1 MKKTLSINIAGFV
14 FHIEEDAYATL
25 DAYLKS
31 IHTYFASF
39 EGSKEII
46 ADIES
51 SIAEK
56 FWNIRETEKVEAISQ
71 THVDTLIASLGTV
84 ADFKQVEEEDDK
96 REGFTAPT
104 PEAGPKVFRRDLTR
118 KQLGGVAAGIARYF
132 QVDPIWVRLLLLALM
147 SASFPIFH
155 GGNIVFW
162 AYIIL
167 WAAIPGEMNPDD
179 DKSYRKFYRDP
190 EKKVIGGVMAGIAA
204 YTGWDVGLLRV
215 LAVLSVGL
223 FGSGVIA
230 YLVILAITPEA
241 KTMKDKMEMTGEPIT
256 LENIENNIKKSIQ
269 PNETEENALTKVLL
283 FPFRIFATVFSALK
297 GPLNVIRW
305 IIQIFLGIILLILG
319 IAFIVAL
326 VALCTVGF
334 TGVDQGQLVHMGPL
348 PLYLL
353 AKDFP
358 FWTIPALVLAL
369 LPMFVSIAI
378 AGGSLLA
385 NRKFYNK
392 TYKIAST
399 TMVIVGWIGLF
410 AAVPFV
416 GRNFQRSASYNQVKD
431 FAVSDSATYVFDI
444 DKKNNETIWQMML
457 GEKVEEFTF
466 DFEDDE
472 DMRDFNEERFNRTN
486 IEIEGY
492 DGKTIQV
499 ITYAKSQGLTR
510 KEAEVNAKS
519 IQYNF
524 LQKGKDLRFDTHF
537 SLKNSKFRAQR
548 LKVKIMIPYGK
559 SFSMTRDFAY
569 YMENVLESG
578 YFHEEGQDLFI
589 GSLWS
594 FSADKGL
601 VCLNRTPHSDEESN
615 EENISDD
622 KDNKISLR
630 IEKDLEN
637 FTSIR
642 GLNTES
648 SQIKIKKGDLPKIT
662 YRGNQA
668 LESSVRVENKVLI
681 FEKIQP
687 GIQVEIVVPELT
699 NVELGGSASTEIV
712 GFTPGTFDVILRG
725 FHSLTLK
732 GSASQLNA
740 GLFDSAELLAT
751 EFAVEK
757 AFVSLDKYAKVE
769 LNASKLVQ
777 GKKFDSSKFSNKSSS
792 GVNYKWSIV
801 K

>member
-14 FHIEEDAYATL
+14 FHIEEDAFATL

-31 IHTYFASF
+31 IHAYFASF

-56 FWNIRETEKVEAISQ
+56 FWNIRETEKTEAISQ
-71 THVDTLIASLGTV
+71 VHVDALIASLGTI
-84 ADFKQVEEEDDK
+84 ADFKQVEEEEDK
-96 REGFTAPT
+96 KEGYTAPKT
-104 PEAGPKVFRRDLTR
+104 EGGPKIFRRDITR
-118 KQLGGVAAGIARYF
+118 KKLGGVAAGIARYF
-132 QVDPIWVRLLLLALM
+132 EVDPIWVRLILLALL
-147 SASFPIFH
+147 SASFPLFH
-155 GGNIVFW
+155 LGNIVFW
-162 AYIIL
+162 AYIII
-167 WAAIPGEMNPDD
+167 WAAIPGEMNSDD

-230 YLVILAITPEA
+230 YIVILAITPEA
-241 KTMKDKMEMTGEPIT
+241 KSMKDKMEMTGEPIT

-269 PNETEENALTKVLL
+269 PDETEENGLTKVLL
-283 FPFRIFATVFSALK
+283 FPFRLFAIIFKALK

-305 IIQIFLGIILLILG
+305 FVQILVGVILLILG
-319 IAFIVAL
+319 IAFIIVIG
-326 VALCTVGF
+326 ALCTLGF
-334 TGVDQGQLVHMGPL
+334 TGIDQGQLVHMGPL
-348 PLYLL
+348 PLYLI

-358 FWTIPALVLAL
+358 FWTVPALVLAF
-369 LPMFVSIAI
+369 LPMFVSIVI
-378 AGGSLLA
+378 AGVSLLA

-392 TYKIAST
+392 TYKIVST

-416 GRNFQRSASYNQVKD
+416 GRNFQRSASYNQVKEI
-431 FAVSDSATYVFDI
+431 AVSDSTTYVLDI
-444 DKKNNETIWQMML
+444 DKKDNETIWQMML

-466 DFEDDE
+466 DFEEEE
-472 DMRDFNEERFNRTN
+472 DNNDYNEERFNRTN
-486 IEIEGY
+486 IEVEGY
-492 DGKTIQV
+492 DGKSIQV

-510 KEAEVNAKS
+510 KEAETNAKM
-519 IQYNF
+519 IQYNY

-537 SLKNSKFRAQR
+537 GLQNSKFRAQR

-569 YMENVLESG
+569 YMDNVLESG

-601 VCLNRTPHSDEESN
+601 ICLNRTPHNEEES
-615 EENISDD
+615 
-622 KDNKISLR
+622 KDEDFTDEKVGFTIT
-630 IEKDLEN
+630 KDLAN
-637 FTSIR
+637 FSAIS

-648 SQIKIKKGDLPKIT
+648 SQIKITRGDLPKIT

-668 LESSVRVENKVLI
+668 LESSAHVENNVLVLD
-681 FEKIQP
+681 KIQP

-699 NVELGGSASTEIV
+699 KVELGGNASTEIE
-712 GFTPGTFDVILRG
+712 GFTSAKLDVILRG
-725 FHSLTLK
+725 FHSLSLK
-732 GSASQLNA
+732 GGGNQLNA
-740 GLFDSAELLAT
+740 SVFDSAELNAGD
-751 EFAVEK
+751 FAVEK
-757 AFVSLDKYAKVE
+757 AFIAIDKYAKIEV
-769 LNASKLVQ
+769 NVSKMVQ
-777 GKKFDSSKFSNKSSS
+777 GKKYESSKFSNKMSS
-792 GVNYKWSIV
+792 GVSYKWNVI

>member
-14 FHIEEDAYATL
+14 FHIEEDAFATL

-31 IHTYFASF
+31 IHAYFASF

-56 FWNIRETEKVEAISQ
+56 FWNIRETEKTEAISQ
-71 THVDTLIASLGTV
+71 VHVDALIASLGTI
-84 ADFKQVEEEDDK
+84 ADFKQVEEEEDK
-96 REGFTAPT
+96 KEGYTAPT
-104 PEAGPKVFRRDLTR
+104 SEEGPKVFRRDITR
-118 KQLGGVAAGIARYF
+118 KKLGGVAAGIARYF
-132 QVDPIWVRLLLLALM
+132 QIDPIWVRLILLVLL
-147 SASFPIFH
+147 SASLPFKGLI
-155 GGNIVFW
+155 FW

-167 WAAIPGEMNPDD
+167 WAAIPGEVNPDD

-223 FGSGVIA
+223 FGSGVVA
-230 YLVILAITPEA
+230 YLVILIITPEA

-283 FPFRIFATVFSALK
+283 FPFRIAATVFGALK
-297 GPLNVIRW
+297 GPLNIIRW
-305 IIQIFLGIILLILG
+305 IVQIFVGIILLILG

-326 VALCTVGF
+326 VGICLFGF
-334 TGVDQGQLVHMGPL
+334 TGIDQGQFVHMGPL
-348 PLYLL
+348 PLYLI
-353 AKDFP
+353 AKDLP
-358 FWTIPALVLAL
+358 IWAIPALVLAI
-369 LPMFVSIAI
+369 LPIFVSIAI
-378 AGGSLLA
+378 AGVSLLA

-399 TMVIVGWIGLF
+399 TMMIVGWVGLF
-410 AAVPFV
+410 AAAAFY

-431 FAVSDSATYVFDI
+431 IAVSDSTTYVLDI
-444 DKKNNETIWQMML
+444 DKKDNETIWQMML
-457 GEKVEEFTF
+457 GEKVEELGFE
-466 DFEDDE
+466 FEDDE
-472 DMRDFNEERFNRTN
+472 DNHDYNEERFNRAN

-499 ITYAKSQGLTR
+499 IQYAKSQGLTR
-510 KEAEVNAKS
+510 KEAESNAKK
-519 IQYNF
+519 IKYNY

-537 SLKNSKFRAQR
+537 GLSDARFRAQR

-569 YMENVLESG
+569 YIDNVLEGG

-589 GSLWS
+589 GSLWT

-601 VCLNRTPHSDEESN
+601 ICLNRVPHSDEESKD
-615 EENISDD
+615 EDFSDE
-622 KDNKISLR
+622 KVGFTIT
-630 IEKDLEN
+630 KDLQN
-637 FTSIR
+637 FTSIQ

-648 SQIKIKKGDLPKIT
+648 SQIKITRGDLPKIT
-662 YRGNQA
+662 YKGNQA
-668 LESSVRVENKVLI
+668 LESSVHVENNVLI
-681 FEKIQP
+681 VDKIQP

-699 NVELGGSASTEIV
+699 KVELGGNASTEIE
-712 GFTPGTFDVILRG
+712 GFTSSTFDVVLRG

-732 GSASQLNA
+732 GGGEQLNA
-740 GLFDSAELLAT
+740 ALFDSAELVAPD
-751 EFAVEK
+751 FAVEK
-757 AFVSLDKYAKVE
+757 AYVTLDKYAKMEV
-769 LNASKLVQ
+769 NASKYVQ
-777 GKKFDSSKFSNKSSS
+777 GKKYESSS
-792 GVNYKWSIV
+792 FVNKASAGVSYKWNVI

>member
-14 FHIEEDAYATL
+14 FHIEEDAFATL

-31 IHTYFASF
+31 IHAYFASF

-56 FWNIRETEKVEAISQ
+56 FWNIRETEKTEAISQ
-71 THVDTLIASLGTV
+71 VHVDALIASLGTI
-84 ADFKQVEEEDDK
+84 ADFKQVEEEEDK
-96 REGFTAPT
+96 KEGYTAPT
-104 PEAGPKVFRRDLTR
+104 SEEGPKVFRRDITR
-118 KQLGGVAAGIARYF
+118 KKLGGVAAGIARYF
-132 QVDPIWVRLLLLALM
+132 QIDPIWVRLVLLALL
-147 SASFPIFH
+147 SASFPLFH
-155 GGNIVFW
+155 LGNIVFW

-167 WAAIPGEMNPDD
+167 WAAIPGEVNPDD

-223 FGSGVIA
+223 FGSGVVA
-230 YLVILAITPEA
+230 YLVILIITPEA

-283 FPFRIFATVFSALK
+283 FPFRIAATVFGALK
-297 GPLNVIRW
+297 GPLNIIRW
-305 IIQIFLGIILLILG
+305 VVQIFVGIILLILG

-326 VALCTVGF
+326 VGICLFGF
-334 TGVDQGQLVHMGPL
+334 TGIDQGQFVHMGPL
-348 PLYLL
+348 PLYLI
-353 AKDFP
+353 AKDLP
-358 FWTIPALVLAL
+358 IWAIPALVLAI
-369 LPMFVSIAI
+369 LPIFVSIAI
-378 AGGSLLA
+378 AGVSLLA

-399 TMVIVGWIGLF
+399 TMMIVGWVGLF
-410 AAVPFV
+410 AAAAFY

-431 FAVSDSATYVFDI
+431 IAVSDSTTYVLDI
-444 DKKNNETIWQMML
+444 DKKDNETIWQMML
-457 GEKVEEFTF
+457 GEKVEELGFE
-466 DFEDDE
+466 FEDDE
-472 DMRDFNEERFNRTN
+472 DNHDYNEERFNRAN

-499 ITYAKSQGLTR
+499 IQYAKSQGLTR
-510 KEAEVNAKS
+510 KEAESNAKK
-519 IQYNF
+519 IKYNY

-537 SLKNSKFRAQR
+537 GLSDARFRAQR

-569 YMENVLESG
+569 YMDNVLEGG

-589 GSLWS
+589 GSLWT

-601 VCLNRTPHSDEESN
+601 ICLNRVPHTDEESKD
-615 EENISDD
+615 EDFSDE
-622 KDNKISLR
+622 KVGFTIT
-630 IEKDLEN
+630 KDLQN
-637 FTSIR
+637 FTSIQ

-648 SQIKIKKGDLPKIT
+648 SQIKITRGDLHKIT
-662 YRGNQA
+662 YKGNQA
-668 LESSVRVENKVLI
+668 LESSVHVENNVLI
-681 FEKIQP
+681 VDKIQP

-699 NVELGGSASTEIV
+699 KVELGGNASTEIE
-712 GFTPGTFDVILRG
+712 GFTSSTFDVVLRG

-732 GSASQLNA
+732 GGGDQLNA
-740 GLFDSAELLAT
+740 ALFDSAELVAPD
-751 EFAVEK
+751 FAVSK
-757 AFVSLDKYAKVE
+757 AYVTLDKYAKIEV
-769 LNASKLVQ
+769 NASKYVQ
-777 GKKFDSSKFSNKSSS
+777 GKKYDSSSFVNKASA
-792 GVNYKWSIV
+792 GVSYKWNVI

>member
-31 IHTYFASF
+31 IHAYFASF

-71 THVDTLIASLGTV
+71 SHVDTLIASLGTV
-84 ADFKQVEEEDDK
+84 ADFKQLEEEDDK
-96 REGFTAPT
+96 KEGYTAPT
-104 PEAGPKVFRRDLTR
+104 SEAGPKVFRRDITR

-132 QVDPIWVRLLLLALM
+132 QVDPIWVRLILLVLL
-147 SASFPIFH
+147 SASFPLFH
-155 GGNIVFW
+155 VGNIVFW
-162 AYIIL
+162 AYIII

-230 YLVILAITPEA
+230 YLVILVITPEA

-269 PNETEENALTKVLL
+269 PNETEENGLTKVLL
-283 FPFRIFATVFSALK
+283 FPFRIAATVFSALK

-305 IIQIFLGIILLILG
+305 IVQIFLGIILLILA

-326 VALCTVGF
+326 VALCAFGF
-334 TGVDQGQLVHMGPL
+334 TGIDQGQFVHMGPL
-348 PLYLL
+348 PLYLI
-353 AKDFP
+353 AKDLP
-358 FWTIPALVLAL
+358 IWAIPALVLAF
-369 LPMFVSIAI
+369 LPVFVSIAV
-378 AGGSLLA
+378 AGVSLLA

-399 TMVIVGWIGLF
+399 TMVIMGWVGLF
-410 AAVPFV
+410 AAAAFY

-431 FAVSDSATYVFDI
+431 IAISDSTTYVLDI
-444 DKKNNETIWQMML
+444 DKKDNETIWQMML
-457 GEKVEEFTF
+457 GEKVEEFAF
-466 DFEDDE
+466 DFDDE
-472 DMRDFNEERFNRTN
+472 DDNHDYNEERFNRAN

-499 ITYAKSQGLTR
+499 IQYAKSQGLTR
-510 KEAEVNAKS
+510 KEAESNAKK
-519 IQYNF
+519 INYNY

-537 SLKNSKFRAQR
+537 GLSDARFRAQR
-548 LKVKIMIPYGK
+548 LRVKIMIPYGK
-559 SFSMTRDFAY
+559 SFSMTRDFAH
-569 YMENVLESG
+569 YMDNVLESG
-578 YFHEEGQDLFI
+578 YFQEDGQDLFI

-601 VCLNRTPHSDEESN
+601 VCLNRTPKEENDSNNEDFSDEKVGFT
-615 EENISDD
+615 IT
-622 KDNKISLR
+622 
-630 IEKDLEN
+630 KDLTEFN
-637 FTSIR
+637 SIK

-648 SQIKIKKGDLPKIT
+648 SQIKISRGDLPKIT

-712 GFTPGTFDVILRG
+712 GFTTSTMDVILRG

-732 GSASQLNA
+732 GGGVQLNA
-740 GLFDSAELLAT
+740 AIFDSAELIAT

-777 GKKFDSSKFSNKSSS
+777 GKKYDSSKFSNIIRS
-792 GVNYKWSIV
+792 GVSYKWSEL

>member
-31 IHTYFASF
+31 IHAYFASF

-56 FWNIRETEKVEAISQ
+56 FWNIRETEKTEAISQ
-71 THVDTLIASLGTV
+71 AHVDALIASLGTI
-84 ADFKQVEEEDDK
+84 ADFKQVEEEEDK
-96 REGFTAPT
+96 KEGYTAPKS
-104 PEAGPKVFRRDLTR
+104 EEGPKVFRRDITR
-118 KQLGGVAAGIARYF
+118 KKLGGVAAGIARYF
-132 QVDPIWVRLLLLALM
+132 EVDPIWVRLVLLALL
-147 SASFPIFH
+147 SASFPLFH
-155 GGNIVFW
+155 LGNIVFW

-167 WAAIPGEMNPDD
+167 WAAIPGELNPDD

-223 FGSGVIA
+223 FGSGVVA
-230 YLVILAITPEA
+230 YIVILAITPEA

-283 FPFRIFATVFSALK
+283 FPFRIAATVFSALK
-297 GPLNVIRW
+297 GPLNIIRW
-305 IIQIFLGIILLILG
+305 VVQIFVGIILLILA

-326 VALCTVGF
+326 VALCTFGF
-334 TGVDQGQLVHMGPL
+334 TGIDQGQFVHMGPL
-348 PLYLL
+348 PLYLI
-353 AKDFP
+353 AKDLP
-358 FWTIPALVLAL
+358 IWAIPALVLAF
-369 LPMFVSIAI
+369 LPVFVSIAI
-378 AGGSLLA
+378 AGVSLLA

-399 TMVIVGWIGLF
+399 TMVIVGWVGLF
-410 AAVPFV
+410 AAAAFY

-431 FAVSDSATYVFDI
+431 IAVSDSTTYVLDI
-444 DKKNNETIWQMML
+444 DKKDNETIWQMML
-457 GEKVEEFTF
+457 GEKVEEFAF
-466 DFEDDE
+466 EFEDDE
-472 DMRDFNEERFNRTN
+472 DNHDYNEERFNRAN

-499 ITYAKSQGLTR
+499 IQYAKSQGLTR
-510 KEAEVNAKS
+510 KEAESNAKK
-519 IQYNF
+519 IQYHF

-537 SLKNSKFRAQR
+537 SLAEPRFRAQR
-548 LKVKIMIPYGK
+548 IKVKIMIPYGK

-569 YMENVLESG
+569 YMDNVLESG

-589 GSLWS
+589 GSLWT

-601 VCLNRTPHSDEESN
+601 ICLNRTPHSDEESKD
-615 EENISDD
+615 EDFSDE
-622 KDNKISLR
+622 KVGFTIT
-630 IEKDLEN
+630 KDLQN
-637 FTSIR
+637 FTSIQ

-648 SQIKIKKGDLPKIT
+648 SQIKITRGDLPKIT
-662 YRGNQA
+662 YKGNQA
-668 LESSVRVENKVLI
+668 LESSVHVENNVLI
-681 FEKIQP
+681 VDKIQP

-699 NVELGGSASTEIV
+699 KVELGGNASTEIE
-712 GFTPGTFDVILRG
+712 GFTSSTFDVVLRG

-732 GSASQLNA
+732 GGGDQLNA
-740 GLFDSAELLAT
+740 ALFDSAELVAPD
-751 EFAVEK
+751 FVVEK
-757 AFVSLDKYAKVE
+757 AYVTLDKYAKMEV
-769 LNASKLVQ
+769 NASKYVQ
-777 GKKFDSSKFSNKSSS
+777 GKKYESSS
-792 GVNYKWSIV
+792 FVNKASAGVSYKWNVI

>member
-25 DAYLKS
+25 DTYLKS
-31 IHTYFASF
+31 IHAYFASF

-56 FWNIRETEKVEAISQ
+56 FWNIRETEKTEAISQ
-71 THVDTLIASLGTV
+71 EHVDALIASLGTI
-84 ADFKQVEEEDDK
+84 ADFKQVEEEEDK
-96 REGFTAPT
+96 KEGYTAPKT
-104 PEAGPKVFRRDLTR
+104 EGAPKIFRRDITR
-118 KQLGGVAAGIARYF
+118 KKLGGVAAGIARYF
-132 QVDPIWVRLLLLALM
+132 EVDVTWVRLILLALL
-147 SASFPIFH
+147 SASFPLFH
-155 GGNIVFW
+155 VGNIVFW
-162 AYIIL
+162 AYIII

-230 YLVILAITPEA
+230 YIVILAITPEA

-256 LENIENNIKKSIQ
+256 LENIENNIKNSIQ
-269 PNETEENALTKVLL
+269 PDETEEKTITKVLL

-305 IIQIFLGIILLILG
+305 FIQILLGVILLILG
-319 IAFIVAL
+319 IAFIIVL
-326 VALCTVGF
+326 GALCTVGF
-334 TGVDQGQLVHMGPL
+334 TGIDQGQLVHMGPL
-348 PLYLL
+348 PLYLI

-358 FWTIPALVLAL
+358 FWAVPALVMAF
-369 LPMFVSIAI
+369 LPIFVSIVI
-378 AGGSLLA
+378 AGVSLLA

-410 AAVPFV
+410 AAAAFV
-416 GRNFQRSASYNQVKD
+416 GRNFQRSASYNQVKEI
-431 FAVSDSATYVFDI
+431 AVSDSTTYVLDI
-444 DKKNNETIWQMML
+444 DKKDNETIWQMML

-466 DFEDDE
+466 DFEEEE
-472 DMRDFNEERFNRTN
+472 DNHDYNEERFNRAN

-510 KEAEVNAKS
+510 KEAETNAKM
-519 IQYNF
+519 IQYNY

-537 SLKNSKFRAQR
+537 GLQNSKFRAQR

-589 GSLWS
+589 GSLWT

-601 VCLNRTPHSDEESN
+601 ICLNRTPHMDDES
-615 EENISDD
+615 
-622 KDNKISLR
+622 KDEDFTDEKVGFTIT
-630 IEKDLEN
+630 KDLVN
-637 FTSIR
+637 FSSIT

-648 SQIKIKKGDLPKIT
+648 SQIKITRGDLPKII
-662 YRGNQA
+662 YRGNQT
-668 LESSVRVENKVLI
+668 LESSVHVENNVLI
-681 FEKIQP
+681 LDKIQP

-699 NVELGGSASTEIV
+699 KVELGGNASTEIE
-712 GFTPGTFDVILRG
+712 GFTSAKMDVILRG

-732 GSASQLNA
+732 GGGDQLNA
-740 GLFDSAELLAT
+740 SVFDSAELNAGD
-751 EFAVEK
+751 FVVEK
-757 AFVSLDKYAKVE
+757 AFVSIDKYAKIEANV
-769 LNASKLVQ
+769 SKMVQ
-777 GKKFDSSKFSNKSSS
+777 GKKYESSKFSNKMSS
-792 GVNYKWSIV
+792 GVSYKWNVI

>member
-14 FHIEEDAYATL
+14 FHIEEDAFATL

-31 IHTYFASF
+31 IHAYFASF

-56 FWNIRETEKVEAISQ
+56 FWNIRETEKTEAISQ
-71 THVDTLIASLGTV
+71 AHVDALIASLGTI
-84 ADFKQVEEEDDK
+84 ADFKQVEEEEDK
-96 REGFTAPT
+96 KEGYTAPKS
-104 PEAGPKVFRRDLTR
+104 EEGPKVFRRDITR
-118 KQLGGVAAGIARYF
+118 KKLGGVAAGIARYF
-132 QVDPIWVRLLLLALM
+132 QIDPIWVRLILLVLL
-147 SASFPIFH
+147 SASLPFKGLI
-155 GGNIVFW
+155 FW

-167 WAAIPGEMNPDD
+167 WAAIPGELNPDD

-215 LAVLSVGL
+215 IAVLSVGL

-241 KTMKDKMEMTGEPIT
+241 KTMKDKMEMIGEPIT

-269 PNETEENALTKVLL
+269 PNETEEKALTKVLL
-283 FPFRIFATVFSALK
+283 FPFRIAATVFSALK
-297 GPLNVIRW
+297 GPLNIIRW
-305 IIQIFLGIILLILG
+305 IVQIFVGIILLILA

-326 VALCTVGF
+326 VALCTFGF
-334 TGVDQGQLVHMGPL
+334 TGIDQGQFVHMGPL
-348 PLYLL
+348 PLYLI
-353 AKDFP
+353 AKDLP
-358 FWTIPALVLAL
+358 IWAIPSLVLAF
-369 LPMFVSIAI
+369 LPVFVSIAI
-378 AGGSLLA
+378 AGVSLLA

-399 TMVIVGWIGLF
+399 TMVIVGWVGLF
-410 AAVPFV
+410 AAAAFY

-431 FAVSDSATYVFDI
+431 IAVSDSSTYVLDI
-444 DKKNNETIWQMML
+444 DKKDNETIWQMML
-457 GEKVEEFTF
+457 GEKVEELGFE
-466 DFEDDE
+466 FEDDE
-472 DMRDFNEERFNRTN
+472 DNHDYNEERFNRAN

-499 ITYAKSQGLTR
+499 IQYAKSQGLTR
-510 KEAEVNAKS
+510 KEAESNAKK
-519 IQYNF
+519 IKYNY

-537 SLKNSKFRAQR
+537 GLSDARFRAQR

-569 YMENVLESG
+569 YMDNVLEGG

-589 GSLWS
+589 GSLWT

-601 VCLNRTPHSDEESN
+601 ICLNRIPHTDEESKD
-615 EENISDD
+615 EDFSDE
-622 KDNKISLR
+622 KVGFTIT
-630 IEKDLEN
+630 KDLQN
-637 FTSIR
+637 FTSIQ

-648 SQIKIKKGDLPKIT
+648 SQIKITRGDLPKIT
-662 YRGNQA
+662 YKGNQA
-668 LESSVRVENKVLI
+668 LESSVHVENNVLI
-681 FEKIQP
+681 VDKIQP

-699 NVELGGSASTEIV
+699 KVELGGNASTEIE
-712 GFTPGTFDVILRG
+712 GFTSSTFDVVLRG

-732 GSASQLNA
+732 GGGEQLNA
-740 GLFDSAELLAT
+740 ALFDSAELVAPD
-751 EFAVEK
+751 FAVSK
-757 AFVSLDKYAKVE
+757 AYVTLDKYAKMEV
-769 LNASKLVQ
+769 NASKYVQ
-777 GKKFDSSKFSNKSSS
+777 GKKYESSS
-792 GVNYKWSIV
+792 FVNKASAGVSYKWNVI

>member
-25 DAYLKS
+25 DTYLKS
-31 IHTYFASF
+31 IHAYFASF

-56 FWNIRETEKVEAISQ
+56 FWNIRETEKTEAISQ
-71 THVDTLIASLGTV
+71 EHVDALIASLGTI
-84 ADFKQVEEEDDK
+84 ADFKQVEEEEDK
-96 REGFTAPT
+96 KEGYTAPKT
-104 PEAGPKVFRRDLTR
+104 EGAPKIFRRDITR
-118 KQLGGVAAGIARYF
+118 KKLGGVAAGIARYF
-132 QVDPIWVRLLLLALM
+132 EVDVTWVRLILLALL
-147 SASFPIFH
+147 SASFPLFH
-155 GGNIVFW
+155 VGNIVFW
-162 AYIIL
+162 AYIII

-230 YLVILAITPEA
+230 YIVILAITPEA

-256 LENIENNIKKSIQ
+256 LENIENNIKNSIQ
-269 PNETEENALTKVLL
+269 PDETEEKTITKVLL

-305 IIQIFLGIILLILG
+305 FIQILLGVILLILG
-319 IAFIVAL
+319 IAFIIVL
-326 VALCTVGF
+326 GALCTVGF
-334 TGVDQGQLVHMGPL
+334 TGIDQGQLVHMGPL
-348 PLYLL
+348 PLYLI

-358 FWTIPALVLAL
+358 FWAVPALVMAF
-369 LPMFVSIAI
+369 LPIFVSIVI
-378 AGGSLLA
+378 AGVSLLA

-410 AAVPFV
+410 AAAAFV
-416 GRNFQRSASYNQVKD
+416 GRNFQRSASYNQVKEI
-431 FAVSDSATYVFDI
+431 AVSDSTTYVLDI
-444 DKKNNETIWQMML
+444 DKKDNETIWQMML

-466 DFEDDE
+466 DFEEDE
-472 DMRDFNEERFNRTN
+472 DNHDYNEERFNRAN

-510 KEAEVNAKS
+510 KEAETNAKM
-519 IQYNF
+519 IQYNY

-537 SLKNSKFRAQR
+537 GLQNSKFRAQR

-569 YMENVLESG
+569 YMDNVLESG

-589 GSLWS
+589 GSLWT

-601 VCLNRTPHSDEESN
+601 ICLNRTPHSDDES
-615 EENISDD
+615 
-622 KDNKISLR
+622 KDEDFTDEKVGFTIT
-630 IEKDLEN
+630 KDLVN
-637 FTSIR
+637 FSSIT

-648 SQIKIKKGDLPKIT
+648 SQIKITRGDLPKIT

-668 LESSVRVENKVLI
+668 LESSAHVENNVLVLD
-681 FEKIQP
+681 KIQP

-699 NVELGGSASTEIV
+699 KVELGGNASTEIE
-712 GFTPGTFDVILRG
+712 GFTSAKMDVILRG

-732 GSASQLNA
+732 GGGDQLNA
-740 GLFDSAELLAT
+740 SVFDSAELNAGD
-751 EFAVEK
+751 FVVEK
-757 AFVSLDKYAKVE
+757 AFVSIDKYAKIEANV
-769 LNASKLVQ
+769 SKMVQ
-777 GKKFDSSKFSNKSSS
+777 GKKYESSKFSNKMSS
-792 GVNYKWSIV
+792 GVSYKWNVI

>member
-31 IHTYFASF
+31 IHAYFASF

-118 KQLGGVAAGIARYF
+118 KQIGGVAAGIARYF
-132 QVDPIWVRLLLLALM
+132 QVDPIWVRLILLGLM

-155 GGNIVFW
+155 GGNIIFW
-162 AYIIL
+162 AYIII
-167 WAAIPGEMNPDD
+167 WAAIPGEINPDD

-230 YLVILAITPEA
+230 YLVILVITPEA

-269 PNETEENALTKVLL
+269 PNESEENGLTKVLL

-305 IIQIFLGIILLILG
+305 FVQIVVGVVLLIIGTAL
-319 IAFIVAL
+319 IFVL

-334 TGVDQGQLVHMGPL
+334 TGIDQGQLVHMGPL
-348 PLYLL
+348 PLYLM

-358 FWTIPALVLAL
+358 FWTVPALVLAF

-378 AGGSLLA
+378 AGVSLLA

-416 GRNFQRSASYNQVKD
+416 GRNFQRSASFNQVKD
-431 FAVSDSATYVFDI
+431 IAISDSTTYVLAI
-444 DKKNNETIWQMML
+444 DKKDNETIWQMML
-457 GEKVEEFTF
+457 GEKVEQFTF
-466 DFEDDE
+466 DFEEEE
-472 DMRDFNEERFNRTN
+472 DNFDFNEERFNRTN

-499 ITYAKSQGLTR
+499 ITYAKSQGVSR
-510 KEAEVNAKS
+510 KEAEANAKM
-519 IQYNF
+519 IQYNY

-537 SLKNSKFRAQR
+537 SLKNSPFRAQR

-559 SFSMTRDFAY
+559 SFSMTRDFAK
-569 YMENVLESG
+569 YMDNVLESG
-578 YFHEEGQDLFI
+578 YFQEDGQDLFT

-601 VCLNRTPHSDEESN
+601 VCLNRTPKEEYDSNKEDFSDEKVGFT
-615 EENISDD
+615 IM
-622 KDNKISLR
+622 
-630 IEKDLEN
+630 KDLTEFN
-637 FTSIR
+637 SIK

-648 SQIKIKKGDLPKIT
+648 AQIKISKGDLPKIT

-732 GSASQLNA
+732 GSGAQLNA
-740 GLFDSAELLAT
+740 AIFDSAELLAT

>member
-14 FHIEEDAYATL
+14 FHIEEDAFATL

-31 IHTYFASF
+31 IHAYFASF

-56 FWNIRETEKVEAISQ
+56 FWNIRETEKTEAISQ
-71 THVDTLIASLGTV
+71 AHVDALIASLGTI
-84 ADFKQVEEEDDK
+84 ADFKQVEEEEDK
-96 REGFTAPT
+96 KEGYTT
-104 PEAGPKVFRRDLTR
+104 PKTEGATKIFRRDITR
-118 KQLGGVAAGIARYF
+118 KKLGGVAAGIARYF
-132 QVDPIWVRLLLLALM
+132 EVDVTWVRLILLALL
-147 SASFPIFH
+147 SASFPLFH
-155 GGNIVFW
+155 VGNIVFW
-162 AYIIL
+162 AYIIV
-167 WAAIPGEMNPDD
+167 WAAVPGEINLDD
-179 DKSYRKFYRDP
+179 DKSYRKFYRDS

-230 YLVILAITPEA
+230 YIVILAITPEA

-269 PNETEENALTKVLL
+269 PNETEEKTITKVLL

-305 IIQIFLGIILLILG
+305 FIQILLGVILLILG
-319 IAFIVAL
+319 IAFIIAIG
-326 VALCTVGF
+326 ALCTVGF
-334 TGVDQGQLVHMGPL
+334 TGIDQGQLVHMGPL
-348 PLYLL
+348 PLYLI
-353 AKDFP
+353 AKDLP
-358 FWTIPALVLAL
+358 FWTVPALVLAF
-369 LPMFVSIAI
+369 LPMFVSIVI
-378 AGGSLLA
+378 AGVSLLA

-392 TYKIAST
+392 TYKIVST
-399 TMVIVGWIGLF
+399 TMIIVGWIGLF

-416 GRNFQRSASYNQVKD
+416 GRNFQRSASYNQVKEI
-431 FAVSDSATYVFDI
+431 AVSDSTTYVLDI
-444 DKKNNETIWQMML
+444 DKKDNETIWQMML

-472 DMRDFNEERFNRTN
+472 DNHDYNEERFNRTN
-486 IEIEGY
+486 IEVEGY

-510 KEAEVNAKS
+510 KEAETNAKM
-519 IQYNF
+519 IQYNY

-537 SLKNSKFRAQR
+537 GLQNSKFRAQR

-569 YMENVLESG
+569 YMDNVLESG

-589 GSLWS
+589 GSLWT

-601 VCLNRTPHSDEESN
+601 ICLNRTPHNEDQSSNEDFSDEKVGFT
-615 EENISDD
+615 IT
-622 KDNKISLR
+622 
-630 IEKDLEN
+630 KDLVN
-637 FTSIR
+637 FSAIS

-648 SQIKIKKGDLPKIT
+648 SQIKITRGDLPKIT
-662 YRGNQA
+662 YRGNQT
-668 LESSVRVENKVLI
+668 LESSAHVENNVLVLD
-681 FEKIQP
+681 KIQP
-687 GIQVEIVVPELT
+687 GIQVEIVVPELSK
-699 NVELGGSASTEIV
+699 VELGGNASTEIE
-712 GFTPGTFDVILRG
+712 GFTSPKLDVILRG

-732 GSASQLNA
+732 GGGEQLNA
-740 GLFDSAELLAT
+740 GVFDSAELIANDFT
-751 EFAVEK
+751 VEK
-757 AFVSLDKYAKVE
+757 AFVTIDKYAKMDV
-769 LNASKLVQ
+769 NVSKMVQ
-777 GKKFDSSKFSNKSSS
+777 GKKFESSKFSNKSSN

>member
-31 IHTYFASF
+31 IHAYFASF

-71 THVDTLIASLGTV
+71 SHVDALIASLGTI
-84 ADFKQVEEEDDK
+84 ADFKQVEAEEDK
-96 REGFTAPT
+96 KEGYTAPALD
-104 PEAGPKVFRRDLTR
+104 EGPKVFRRDITR
-118 KQLGGVAAGIARYF
+118 KKLGGVAAGIARYF
-132 QVDPIWVRLLLLALM
+132 QIDPIWVRLILLVLL
-147 SASFPIFH
+147 SASFPLFH
-155 GGNIVFW
+155 LGNVVFW

-256 LENIENNIKKSIQ
+256 LENIENNIKKNIQ

-283 FPFRIFATVFSALK
+283 FPFRIAATVFSALK

-305 IIQIFLGIILLILG
+305 IVQIFVGIILLILG

-326 VALCTVGF
+326 VGICLFGF
-334 TGVDQGQLVHMGPL
+334 TGIDQGQFVHMGPL
-348 PLYLL
+348 PLYLI
-353 AKDFP
+353 AKDLP
-358 FWTIPALVLAL
+358 VWAIPALVLAF
-369 LPMFVSIAI
+369 LPVFVSIAI
-378 AGGSLLA
+378 AGVSLLA

-399 TMVIVGWIGLF
+399 TMVIVGWVGLF
-410 AAVPFV
+410 AAAAFY

-431 FAVSDSATYVFDI
+431 IAVSDSITYVLDI
-444 DKKNNETIWQMML
+444 DKKDNETIWQMML
-457 GEKVEEFTF
+457 GEKVEELGFE
-466 DFEDDE
+466 FEDDE
-472 DMRDFNEERFNRTN
+472 DNHDFNQERFNRAN

-499 ITYAKSQGLTR
+499 IQYAKSQGLTR
-510 KEAEVNAKS
+510 KEAESNAKK
-519 IQYNF
+519 IKYNY

-537 SLKNSKFRAQR
+537 GLSDARFRAQR

-559 SFSMTRDFAY
+559 SFSMTRDFAH
-569 YMENVLESG
+569 YMDNVLEGG

-589 GSLWS
+589 GSLWT

-601 VCLNRTPHSDEESN
+601 ICLNRIPHTDEESKD
-615 EENISDD
+615 EDFSDE
-622 KDNKISLR
+622 KIGFT
-630 IEKDLEN
+630 ITKDLQN
-637 FTSIR
+637 FTSIQ

-648 SQIKIKKGDLPKIT
+648 SQIKITRGDLPKIT
-662 YRGNQA
+662 YKGNQA
-668 LESSVRVENKVLI
+668 LESSVHVENNVLI
-681 FEKIQP
+681 VDKIQP

-699 NVELGGSASTEIV
+699 KVELGGNASTEIA
-712 GFTPGTFDVILRG
+712 GFTSGTFDVILRG
-725 FHSLTLK
+725 FHSLTLM
-732 GSASQLNA
+732 GGGDQLNA
-740 GLFDSAELLAT
+740 ALFDSAELLASD
-751 EFAVEK
+751 FVVEK
-757 AFVSLDKYAKVE
+757 AFISLDKYAKVE
-769 LNASKLVQ
+769 LNATKMVQ
-777 GKKFDSSKFSNKSSS
+777 GKKYESSKFSNKTNA
-792 GVNYKWSIV
+792 GVSYKWSV
-801 K
+801 LK

>member
-14 FHIEEDAYATL
+14 FHIEEDAFATL

-31 IHTYFASF
+31 IHAYFASF

-56 FWNIRETEKVEAISQ
+56 FWNIRETEKTEAISQ
-71 THVDTLIASLGTV
+71 VHVDALIASLGTI
-84 ADFKQVEEEDDK
+84 ADFKQVEEEEDK
-96 REGFTAPT
+96 KEGYTAPKT
-104 PEAGPKVFRRDLTR
+104 EGGPKIFRRDITR
-118 KQLGGVAAGIARYF
+118 KKLGGVAAGIARYF
-132 QVDPIWVRLLLLALM
+132 EVDPIWVRLILLALL
-147 SASFPIFH
+147 SASFPLFH
-155 GGNIVFW
+155 LGNIVFW
-162 AYIIL
+162 AYIII
-167 WAAIPGEMNPDD
+167 WAAIPGEMNSDD

-230 YLVILAITPEA
+230 YIVILAITPEA
-241 KTMKDKMEMTGEPIT
+241 KSMKDKMEMTGEPIT

-269 PNETEENALTKVLL
+269 PDETEENGLTKVLL
-283 FPFRIFATVFSALK
+283 FPFRLFAIIFKALK

-305 IIQIFLGIILLILG
+305 FVQILVGVILLILG
-319 IAFIVAL
+319 IAFIIVIG
-326 VALCTVGF
+326 ALCTLGF
-334 TGVDQGQLVHMGPL
+334 TGIDQGQLVHMGPL
-348 PLYLL
+348 PLYLI

-358 FWTIPALVLAL
+358 FWTVPALVLAF
-369 LPMFVSIAI
+369 LPMFVSIVI
-378 AGGSLLA
+378 AGVSLLA

-392 TYKIAST
+392 TYKIVST

-416 GRNFQRSASYNQVKD
+416 GRNFQRSASYNQVKEI
-431 FAVSDSATYVFDI
+431 AVSDSTTYVLDI
-444 DKKNNETIWQMML
+444 DKKDNETIWQMML

-466 DFEDDE
+466 DFEEEE
-472 DMRDFNEERFNRTN
+472 DNNDYNEERFNRTN
-486 IEIEGY
+486 IEVEGY
-492 DGKTIQV
+492 DGKSIQV

-510 KEAEVNAKS
+510 KEAETNAKM
-519 IQYNF
+519 IQYNY

-537 SLKNSKFRAQR
+537 GLQNSKFRAQR

-569 YMENVLESG
+569 YMDNVLESG

-601 VCLNRTPHSDEESN
+601 ICLNRTPHNEEES
-615 EENISDD
+615 
-622 KDNKISLR
+622 KDEDFTDEKVGFTIT
-630 IEKDLEN
+630 KDLAN
-637 FTSIR
+637 FSAIS

-648 SQIKIKKGDLPKIT
+648 SQIKITRGDLPKIT

-668 LESSVRVENKVLI
+668 LESSAHVENNVLVLD
-681 FEKIQP
+681 KIQP

-699 NVELGGSASTEIV
+699 KVELGGNASTEIE
-712 GFTPGTFDVILRG
+712 GFTSAKLDVILRG
-725 FHSLTLK
+725 FHSLSLK
-732 GSASQLNA
+732 GGGNQLNA
-740 GLFDSAELLAT
+740 SVFDSAELNAGD
-751 EFAVEK
+751 FAVEK
-757 AFVSLDKYAKVE
+757 AFIAIDKYAKIEV
-769 LNASKLVQ
+769 NVSKMVQ
-777 GKKFDSSKFSNKSSS
+777 GKKYESSKFSNKMSI
-792 GVNYKWSIV
+792 GVSYKWNVI

>member
-25 DAYLKS
+25 DIYLKS
-31 IHTYFASF
+31 IHAYFASF

-56 FWNIRETEKVEAISQ
+56 FWNIRETEKTEAISQ
-71 THVDTLIASLGTV
+71 EHVDALIASLGTI
-84 ADFKQVEEEDDK
+84 ADFKQVEEEEDK
-96 REGFTAPT
+96 KEGYTAPVSNQ
-104 PEAGPKVFRRDLTR
+104 GPKLFRRDITR
-118 KQLGGVAAGIARYF
+118 KKLGGVAAGIAHYF
-132 QVDPIWVRLLLLALM
+132 QVDPIWVRLILLVLL
-147 SASFPIFH
+147 SASFPLFH
-155 GGNIVFW
+155 VGNVVFW

-167 WAAIPGEMNPDD
+167 WAAIPGEINADD

-223 FGSGVIA
+223 FGSGFIA
-230 YLVILAITPEA
+230 YIVIMVITPEA
-241 KTMKDKMEMTGEPIT
+241 KSMKDKMEMTGEPIT

-269 PNETEENALTKVLL
+269 PNETEENGLTKVLL
-283 FPFRIFATVFSALK
+283 FPFRLFATIFKALK

-305 IIQIFLGIILLILG
+305 FIQILLGVILLILG
-319 IAFIVAL
+319 IAFIIVL
-326 VALCTVGF
+326 GALCTVGF
-334 TGVDQGQLVHMGPL
+334 TGIDQGQLVHMGPL
-348 PLYLL
+348 PLYLI

-358 FWTIPALVLAL
+358 FWVVPALVMAF
-369 LPMFVSIAI
+369 LPIFVSIVI
-378 AGGSLLA
+378 AGVSLLA

-410 AAVPFV
+410 AAAAFV
-416 GRNFQRSASYNQVKD
+416 GRNFQCSAAYNQVKD
-431 FAVSDSATYVFDI
+431 IAVSDSTTYVLDI
-444 DKKNNETIWQMML
+444 DKKDNETIWQMML

-466 DFEDDE
+466 DFEDEE
-472 DMRDFNEERFNRTN
+472 DNHDYNEERFNRAN

-499 ITYAKSQGLTR
+499 ISYAKSQGLTR
-510 KEAEVNAKS
+510 KEAEMNAKM
-519 IQYNF
+519 IQYNY

-537 SLKNSKFRAQR
+537 SLQNSKFRAQR

-589 GSLWS
+589 GSLWT

-601 VCLNRTPHSDEESN
+601 ICLNRTPHTDEESK
-615 EENISDD
+615 EEDFSTD
-622 KDNKISLR
+622 KVGFTIT
-630 IEKDLEN
+630 KDLST
-637 FTSIR
+637 FSSIS

-648 SQIKIKKGDLPKIT
+648 SQIKITRGDLPKIT
-662 YRGNQA
+662 YTGNQA
-668 LESSVRVENKVLI
+668 LESSAHVENNVLLLD
-681 FEKIQP
+681 KIQP

-699 NVELGGSASTEIV
+699 KVELGGNASTEIE
-712 GFTPGTFDVILRG
+712 GFTSAKMDVILRG

-732 GSASQLNA
+732 GGGDQLNA
-740 GLFDSAELLAT
+740 SVFDSAELNAGN
-751 EFAVEK
+751 FAVEK
-757 AFVSLDKYAKVE
+757 AFVAIDKYAKIKV
-769 LNASKLVQ
+769 NVSKMVQ
-777 GKKFDSSKFSNKSSS
+777 GKKYESSKFSNKMSS
-792 GVNYKWSIV
+792 GVSYKWNVI

>member
-31 IHTYFASF
+31 IHAYFASF

-56 FWNIRETEKVEAISQ
+56 FWNIRETEKTEAISQ
-71 THVDTLIASLGTV
+71 VHVDALIASLGTI
-84 ADFKQVEEEDDK
+84 ADFKQVEEEEDK
-96 REGFTAPT
+96 KEGYTAPKS
-104 PEAGPKVFRRDLTR
+104 EEGPKVFRRDITR
-118 KQLGGVAAGIARYF
+118 KKLGGVAAGIARYF
-132 QVDPIWVRLLLLALM
+132 QVDPIWVRLVLLALL
-147 SASFPIFH
+147 SVHFLFFPL
-155 GGNIVFW
+155 GNIVFW

-223 FGSGVIA
+223 FGSGVVA
-230 YLVILAITPEA
+230 YLVILIITPEA

-269 PNETEENALTKVLL
+269 PNETEENGLTKVLL
-283 FPFRIFATVFSALK
+283 FPFRIAATVFNALK
-297 GPLNVIRW
+297 GPLNIIRW
-305 IIQIFLGIILLILG
+305 IVQILVGIILLILG
-319 IAFIVAL
+319 IAFIAAL
-326 VALCTVGF
+326 VGICLFGF
-334 TGVDQGQLVHMGPL
+334 TGIDQGQFVHMGPL
-348 PLYLL
+348 PLYLI
-353 AKDFP
+353 AKDLP
-358 FWTIPALVLAL
+358 IWAIPALVLAF
-369 LPMFVSIAI
+369 LPVFVSIAI
-378 AGGSLLA
+378 AGVSLLA

-399 TMVIVGWIGLF
+399 TMVIVGWVGLF
-410 AAVPFV
+410 AAAAFY

-431 FAVSDSATYVFDI
+431 IAVSDSTTYVLDI
-444 DKKNNETIWQMML
+444 DKKDNETIWQMML
-457 GEKVEEFTF
+457 GEKVEELGFE
-466 DFEDDE
+466 FEDDE
-472 DMRDFNEERFNRTN
+472 DNHDYNQERFNRAN

-499 ITYAKSQGLTR
+499 IQYAKSQGLTR
-510 KEAEVNAKS
+510 KEAELNSKK

-524 LQKGKDLRFDTHF
+524 VQKGKDLRFDTHF
-537 SLKNSKFRAQR
+537 GLSDARFRAQR

-569 YMENVLESG
+569 YMDNVLEGG

-589 GSLWS
+589 GSLWT

-601 VCLNRTPHSDEESN
+601 ICLNRIPHTDEESKD
-615 EENISDD
+615 EDFSDE
-622 KDNKISLR
+622 KVGFTIT
-630 IEKDLEN
+630 KDLQN
-637 FTSIR
+637 FTSIQ

-648 SQIKIKKGDLPKIT
+648 SQIKITRGDLPKIT
-662 YRGNQA
+662 YKGNQA
-668 LESSVRVENKVLI
+668 LESSVHVENNVLI
-681 FEKIQP
+681 VDKIQP

-699 NVELGGSASTEIV
+699 KVELGGNASTEIE
-712 GFTPGTFDVILRG
+712 GFTSSTFDVVLRG

-732 GSASQLNA
+732 GGGDQLNA
-740 GLFDSAELLAT
+740 GLFDSAELIAT
-751 EFAVEK
+751 DFAVEK
-757 AFVSLDKYAKVE
+757 AFISLDKYAKVE
-769 LNASKLVQ
+769 LNATKMVQ
-777 GKKFDSSKFSNKSSS
+777 GKKYESSKFSNKTNT
-792 GVNYKWSIV
+792 GVSYKWSV
-801 K
+801 LK

>member
-31 IHTYFASF
+31 IHAYFASF

-71 THVDTLIASLGTV
+71 AHVDALIASLGTI

-96 REGFTAPT
+96 REGYTAPKS
-104 PEAGPKVFRRDLTR
+104 EAGPKVFRRDITR

-132 QVDPIWVRLLLLALM
+132 QVDPIWVRLILLVLL
-147 SASFPIFH
+147 SASFPLFH
-155 GGNIVFW
+155 VGNIVFW

-230 YLVILAITPEA
+230 YLVILVITPEA

-269 PNETEENALTKVLL
+269 PNETEENGLTKVLL

-305 IIQIFLGIILLILG
+305 IIQICLGIILLILG
-319 IAFIVAL
+319 IAFIIVL
-326 VALCTVGF
+326 GALCTVGF
-334 TGVDQGQLVHMGPL
+334 TGIDQGQLVHMGPL
-348 PLYLL
+348 PLYLI

-358 FWTIPALVLAL
+358 FWAVPALVMAF
-369 LPMFVSIAI
+369 LPIFVSIVI
-378 AGGSLLA
+378 AGVSLLA

-399 TMVIVGWIGLF
+399 TMIIVGWVGLY
-410 AAVPFV
+410 AAAAFY
-416 GRNFQRSASYNQVKD
+416 GRNFQRSASYNEVKD
-431 FAVSDSATYVFDI
+431 VAVSDSTTYVLDI
-444 DKKNNETIWQMML
+444 DKKDNETIWQMML
-457 GEKVEEFTF
+457 GEKVEEFAF
-466 DFEDDE
+466 DFDDE
-472 DMRDFNEERFNRTN
+472 DDNHDYNEERFNRAN

-510 KEAEVNAKS
+510 KEAEANAKKV
-519 IQYNF
+519 QYKY
-524 LQKGKDLRFDTHF
+524 LQKGNDIRFDTHF
-537 SLKNSKFRAQR
+537 SLADSRFRAQR
-548 LKVKIMIPYGK
+548 MKVKIMIPYGK

-569 YMENVLESG
+569 YMDNVLESG

-601 VCLNRTPHSDEESN
+601 ICLNRTPHNEEESKNEDFSDEKVGFT
-615 EENISDD
+615 IT
-622 KDNKISLR
+622 
-630 IEKDLEN
+630 KDLAN
-637 FTSIR
+637 FSSIS

-648 SQIKIKKGDLPKIT
+648 SQIKITRGDLPKIT
-662 YRGNQA
+662 YRGNEA
-668 LESSVRVENKVLI
+668 LESSAHVENKVLVLD
-681 FEKIQP
+681 KIQP

-699 NVELGGSASTEIV
+699 KVELGGNASTEIE
-712 GFTPGTFDVILRG
+712 GFTSSTFDVILRG

-732 GSASQLNA
+732 GSGKQLNA
-740 GLFDSAELLAT
+740 SVFDSAELLAT
-751 EFAVEK
+751 DFSVEK
-757 AFVSLDKYAKVE
+757 AYVSIDKYSKIE
-769 LNASKLVQ
+769 LNASYLVQ

>member
-31 IHTYFASF
+31 IHAYFASF

-71 THVDTLIASLGTV
+71 AHVDALIASLGTI
-84 ADFKQVEEEDDK
+84 ADFKQVEEEEDK
-96 REGFTAPT
+96 REGYTAPT
-104 PEAGPKVFRRDLTR
+104 SEAGPKVFRRDITR

-132 QVDPIWVRLLLLALM
+132 QVDPIWVRLILLVLL
-147 SASFPIFH
+147 SASFPLFH
-155 GGNIVFW
+155 LGNVVFW
-162 AYIIL
+162 AYIIF

-230 YLVILAITPEA
+230 YLVILVITPEA

-269 PNETEENALTKVLL
+269 PNETEENGLTKVLL

-319 IAFIVAL
+319 IAFIIVL
-326 VALCTVGF
+326 GALCTVGF
-334 TGVDQGQLVHMGPL
+334 TGIDQGQLVHMGPL
-348 PLYLL
+348 PLYLI

-358 FWTIPALVLAL
+358 FWAVPALVMAF
-369 LPMFVSIAI
+369 LPIFVSIVI
-378 AGGSLLA
+378 AGVSLLA

-399 TMVIVGWIGLF
+399 TMIIVGWVGLF
-410 AAVPFV
+410 AAAAFY
-416 GRNFQRSASYNQVKD
+416 GRNFQRSASYNEVKD
-431 FAVSDSATYVFDI
+431 VVVSDSTTYVLDI
-444 DKKNNETIWQMML
+444 DKKDNETIWQMML
-457 GEKVEEFTF
+457 GEKVEEFAF
-466 DFEDDE
+466 DFDDE
-472 DMRDFNEERFNRTN
+472 DDNHDYNEERFNRAN

-510 KEAEVNAKS
+510 KEAEANAKKV
-519 IQYNF
+519 QYKY
-524 LQKGKDLRFDTHF
+524 LQKGNDIRFDTHF
-537 SLKNSKFRAQR
+537 SLADSRFRAQR
-548 LKVKIMIPYGK
+548 MKVKIMIPYGK

-569 YMENVLESG
+569 YMDNVLESG

-601 VCLNRTPHSDEESN
+601 ICLNRTPHNEEESKNEDFSDEKVGFT
-615 EENISDD
+615 IT
-622 KDNKISLR
+622 
-630 IEKDLEN
+630 KDLAN
-637 FTSIR
+637 FSSIS

-648 SQIKIKKGDLPKIT
+648 SQIKITRGDLPKIT
-662 YRGNQA
+662 YRGNEA
-668 LESSVRVENKVLI
+668 LESSAHVENKVLVLD
-681 FEKIQP
+681 KIQP

-699 NVELGGSASTEIV
+699 KVELGGNASTEIE
-712 GFTPGTFDVILRG
+712 GFTSSTVDVILRG

-732 GSASQLNA
+732 GSGKQLNA
-740 GLFDSAELLAT
+740 SVFDSAELLAT
-751 EFAVEK
+751 DFSVEK
-757 AFVSLDKYAKVE
+757 AYVSIDKYSKIE
-769 LNASKLVQ
+769 LNASYLVQ

>member
-25 DAYLKS
+25 DTYLKS
-31 IHTYFASF
+31 IHAYFASF

-56 FWNIRETEKVEAISQ
+56 FWNIRETEKTEAISQ
-71 THVDTLIASLGTV
+71 SHVDALIASLGTI
-84 ADFKQVEEEDDK
+84 ADFKQVEEEEDK
-96 REGFTAPT
+96 KEGYTAPKT
-104 PEAGPKVFRRDLTR
+104 AGAPKIFRRDITR
-118 KQLGGVAAGIARYF
+118 KKLGGVAAGIARYF
-132 QVDPIWVRLLLLALM
+132 EVDVTWVRLILLALL
-147 SASFPIFH
+147 SASFPLFH
-155 GGNIVFW
+155 VGNIVFW
-162 AYIIL
+162 AYIIV
-167 WAAIPGEMNPDD
+167 WAAIPGEINVDD

-223 FGSGVIA
+223 FGSGIIA
-230 YLVILAITPEA
+230 YLVIMVITPEA
-241 KTMKDKMEMTGEPIT
+241 KSMKDKMEMTGEPIT

-269 PNETEENALTKVLL
+269 PDETEEKPITKLLL
-283 FPFRIFATVFSALK
+283 FPFRILATVFTALK

-305 IIQIFLGIILLILG
+305 FFQILVGVVLLILG
-319 IAFIVAL
+319 IAFIIVL
-326 VALCTVGF
+326 GALCTVGF
-334 TGVDQGQLVHMGPL
+334 TGIDQGQFVHMGPL
-348 PLYLL
+348 PLYLI

-358 FWTIPALVLAL
+358 FWAVPALVMAF
-369 LPMFVSIAI
+369 LPIFVSIVI
-378 AGGSLLA
+378 AGVSLLA

-410 AAVPFV
+410 AAAAFV
-416 GRNFQRSASYNQVKD
+416 GRNFQRSASYNQVKEI
-431 FAVSDSATYVFDI
+431 AVSDSTTYVLDI
-444 DKKNNETIWQMML
+444 DKKDNETIWQMML

-466 DFEDDE
+466 DFDDE
-472 DMRDFNEERFNRTN
+472 EDNHDYNEERFNRAN

-499 ITYAKSQGLTR
+499 ISYAKSQGLTR
-510 KEAEVNAKS
+510 KEAELNAKM
-519 IQYNF
+519 IQYNY

-537 SLKNSKFRAQR
+537 SLQNSKFRAQR

-559 SFSMTRDFAY
+559 PFSMTRDFAY

-589 GSLWS
+589 GSLWT

-601 VCLNRTPHSDEESN
+601 ICLNRTPHSDEESK
-615 EENISDD
+615 EEDFSTD
-622 KDNKISLR
+622 KVGFI
-630 IEKDLEN
+630 ITKDLEN
-637 FTSIR
+637 FTSIH
-642 GLNTES
+642 GLTTES
-648 SQIKIKKGDLPKIT
+648 SQIKITRGDLPKIT
-662 YRGNQA
+662 YRGNQT
-668 LESSVRVENKVLI
+668 LESSAHVENNVLVLD
-681 FEKIQP
+681 KIQP
-687 GIQVEIVVPELT
+687 GIEVVIVVPELT
-699 NVELGGSASTEIV
+699 KVELGGNANSEIE
-712 GFTPGTFDVILRG
+712 GFTSAKMDVILRG

-732 GSASQLNA
+732 GGGNQLNA
-740 GLFDSAELLAT
+740 SVFDSAELNAAD
-751 EFAVEK
+751 FAVEK
-757 AFVSLDKYAKVE
+757 AYVSIDKYAKIEV
-769 LNASKLVQ
+769 NVSKMLQ
-777 GKKFDSSKFSNKSSS
+777 GKKYESSKFSNKMS
-792 GVNYKWSIV
+792 GTSYKWNML

>member
-25 DAYLKS
+25 DTYLKS
-31 IHTYFASF
+31 IHAYFASF

-56 FWNIRETEKVEAISQ
+56 FWNIRETEKTEAISQ
-71 THVDTLIASLGTV
+71 EHVDALIASLGTI
-84 ADFKQVEEEDDK
+84 ADFKQVEEEEDK
-96 REGFTAPT
+96 KEGYTAPKT
-104 PEAGPKVFRRDLTR
+104 EGATKIFRRDITR
-118 KQLGGVAAGIARYF
+118 KKLGGVAAGIARYF
-132 QVDPIWVRLLLLALM
+132 EVDPIWVRLVLLALL
-147 SASFPIFH
+147 SASFPLFH
-155 GGNIVFW
+155 LGNIVFW
-162 AYIIL
+162 AYIII
-167 WAAIPGEMNPDD
+167 WAAIPGEMTPDD

-223 FGSGVIA
+223 FGSGVVA
-230 YLVILAITPEA
+230 YLVILIITPEA

-283 FPFRIFATVFSALK
+283 FPFRIAATVFGALK
-297 GPLNVIRW
+297 GPLNIIRW
-305 IIQIFLGIILLILG
+305 IVQIFVGIILLILG

-326 VALCTVGF
+326 VGICLFGF
-334 TGVDQGQLVHMGPL
+334 TGIDQGQFVHMGPL
-348 PLYLL
+348 PLYLI
-353 AKDFP
+353 AKDLP
-358 FWTIPALVLAL
+358 IWAIPALVLAI
-369 LPMFVSIAI
+369 LPIFVSIAI
-378 AGGSLLA
+378 AGVSLLA

-399 TMVIVGWIGLF
+399 TMMIVGWVGLF
-410 AAVPFV
+410 AAAAFY

-431 FAVSDSATYVFDI
+431 IAVSDSTTYVLDI
-444 DKKNNETIWQMML
+444 DKKDNETIWQMML
-457 GEKVEEFTF
+457 GEKVEELGFE
-466 DFEDDE
+466 FEDDE
-472 DMRDFNEERFNRTN
+472 DNHDYNEERFNRAN

-499 ITYAKSQGLTR
+499 IQYAKSQGLTR
-510 KEAEVNAKS
+510 KEAESNAKK
-519 IQYNF
+519 IKYNY

-537 SLKNSKFRAQR
+537 GLSDARFRAQR

-569 YMENVLESG
+569 YMDNVLEGG

-589 GSLWS
+589 GSLWT

-601 VCLNRTPHSDEESN
+601 ICLNRIPHTDEESKD
-615 EENISDD
+615 EDFSDE
-622 KDNKISLR
+622 KVGFTIT
-630 IEKDLEN
+630 KDLQN
-637 FTSIR
+637 FTSIQ

-648 SQIKIKKGDLPKIT
+648 SQIKITRGDLPKIT
-662 YRGNQA
+662 YKGNQA
-668 LESSVRVENKVLI
+668 LESSVHVENNVLI
-681 FEKIQP
+681 VDKIQP

-699 NVELGGSASTEIV
+699 KVELGGNASTEIE
-712 GFTPGTFDVILRG
+712 GFTSSTFDVVLRG

-732 GSASQLNA
+732 GGGEQLNA
-740 GLFDSAELLAT
+740 ALFDSAELVAPD
-751 EFAVEK
+751 FAVEK
-757 AFVSLDKYAKVE
+757 AYVTLDKYAKMEV
-769 LNASKLVQ
+769 NASKYVQ
-777 GKKFDSSKFSNKSSS
+777 GKKYESSS
-792 GVNYKWSIV
+792 FVNKASAGVSYKWNVI

>member
-14 FHIEEDAYATL
+14 FHIEEDAFATL

-31 IHTYFASF
+31 IHAYFASF

-56 FWNIRETEKVEAISQ
+56 FWNIRETEKTEAISQ
-71 THVDTLIASLGTV
+71 VHVDALIASLGTI
-84 ADFKQVEEEDDK
+84 ADFKQVEEEEDK
-96 REGFTAPT
+96 KEGYTAPKT
-104 PEAGPKVFRRDLTR
+104 EGGPKIFRRDITR
-118 KQLGGVAAGIARYF
+118 KKLGGVAAGIARYF
-132 QVDPIWVRLLLLALM
+132 EVDPIWVRLILLALL
-147 SASFPIFH
+147 SASFPLFH
-155 GGNIVFW
+155 LGNIVFW
-162 AYIIL
+162 AYIII
-167 WAAIPGEMNPDD
+167 WAAIPGEMNSDD

-230 YLVILAITPEA
+230 YIVILAITPEA
-241 KTMKDKMEMTGEPIT
+241 KSMKDKMEMTGEPIT

-269 PNETEENALTKVLL
+269 PDETEENGLTKVLL
-283 FPFRIFATVFSALK
+283 FPFRLFAIIFKALK

-305 IIQIFLGIILLILG
+305 FVQILVGVILLILG
-319 IAFIVAL
+319 IAFIIVIG
-326 VALCTVGF
+326 ALCTLGF
-334 TGVDQGQLVHMGPL
+334 TGIDQGQLVHMGPL
-348 PLYLL
+348 PLYLI

-358 FWTIPALVLAL
+358 FWTVPALVLAF
-369 LPMFVSIAI
+369 LPMFVSIVI
-378 AGGSLLA
+378 AGVSLLA

-392 TYKIAST
+392 TYKIVST

-416 GRNFQRSASYNQVKD
+416 GRNFQRSASYNQVKEI
-431 FAVSDSATYVFDI
+431 AVSDSTTYVLDI
-444 DKKNNETIWQMML
+444 DKKDNETIWQMML

-466 DFEDDE
+466 DFEEEE
-472 DMRDFNEERFNRTN
+472 DNNDYNEERFNRTN
-486 IEIEGY
+486 IEVEGY
-492 DGKTIQV
+492 DGKSIQV

-510 KEAEVNAKS
+510 KEAETNAKM
-519 IQYNF
+519 IQYNY
-524 LQKGKDLRFDTHF
+524 LHKGKDLRFDTHF
-537 SLKNSKFRAQR
+537 GLQNSKFRAQR

-569 YMENVLESG
+569 YMDNVLESG

-601 VCLNRTPHSDEESN
+601 ICLNRTPHNEEES
-615 EENISDD
+615 
-622 KDNKISLR
+622 KDEDFTDEKVGFTIT
-630 IEKDLEN
+630 KDLAN
-637 FTSIR
+637 FSAIS

-648 SQIKIKKGDLPKIT
+648 SQIKITRGDLPKIT

-668 LESSVRVENKVLI
+668 LESSAHVENNVLVLD
-681 FEKIQP
+681 KIQP

-699 NVELGGSASTEIV
+699 KVELGGNASTEIE
-712 GFTPGTFDVILRG
+712 GFTSAKLDVILRG
-725 FHSLTLK
+725 FHSLSLK
-732 GSASQLNA
+732 GGGNQLNA
-740 GLFDSAELLAT
+740 SVFDSAELNAGD
-751 EFAVEK
+751 FAVEK
-757 AFVSLDKYAKVE
+757 AFIAIDKYAKIEV
-769 LNASKLVQ
+769 NVSKMVQ
-777 GKKFDSSKFSNKSSS
+777 GKKYESSKFSNKMSI
-792 GVNYKWSIV
+792 GVSYKWNVI

>member
-31 IHTYFASF
+31 IHAYFASF

-71 THVDTLIASLGTV
+71 SHVDTLIASLGTV
-84 ADFKQVEEEDDK
+84 ADFKQLEEEDDK
-96 REGFTAPT
+96 KEGYTAPT
-104 PEAGPKVFRRDLTR
+104 SEAGPKVFRRDITR

-132 QVDPIWVRLLLLALM
+132 QVDPIWVRLILLVLL
-147 SASFPIFH
+147 SASFPLFH
-155 GGNIVFW
+155 VGNIVFW
-162 AYIIL
+162 AYIII

-230 YLVILAITPEA
+230 YLVILVITPEA

-256 LENIENNIKKSIQ
+256 LENIENNIKKNIQ
-269 PNETEENALTKVLL
+269 PNETEENGLTKVLL
-283 FPFRIFATVFSALK
+283 FPFRIAATVFSALK

-305 IIQIFLGIILLILG
+305 IVQIFLGIILLILA

-326 VALCTVGF
+326 VALCAFGF
-334 TGVDQGQLVHMGPL
+334 TGIDQGQFVHMGPL
-348 PLYLL
+348 PLYLI
-353 AKDFP
+353 AKDLP
-358 FWTIPALVLAL
+358 IWAIPALVLAF
-369 LPMFVSIAI
+369 LPVFLSIAI
-378 AGGSLLA
+378 AGVSLLA

-399 TMVIVGWIGLF
+399 TMVIMGWVGLF
-410 AAVPFV
+410 AAAAFY

-431 FAVSDSATYVFDI
+431 IAISDSTTYVLEI
-444 DKKNNETIWQMML
+444 DKKDNETIWQMML
-457 GEKVEEFTF
+457 GEKVEELGFE
-466 DFEDDE
+466 FEDDE
-472 DMRDFNEERFNRTN
+472 DNYDYNQERFNRAN

-499 ITYAKSQGLTR
+499 IQYAKSQGLTR
-510 KEAEVNAKS
+510 KEAESNAKK
-519 IQYNF
+519 INYNY

-537 SLKNSKFRAQR
+537 GLSDARFRAQR
-548 LKVKIMIPYGK
+548 LRVKIMIPYGK
-559 SFSMTRDFAY
+559 SFSMTRDFAH
-569 YMENVLESG
+569 YMDNVLESG
-578 YFHEEGQDLFI
+578 YFQEDGQDLFI

-601 VCLNRTPHSDEESN
+601 VCLNRTPKEENDSNNEDFSDEKVGFT
-615 EENISDD
+615 IT
-622 KDNKISLR
+622 
-630 IEKDLEN
+630 KDLTEFN
-637 FTSIR
+637 SIK

-648 SQIKIKKGDLPKIT
+648 SQIKISRGDLPKIT

-712 GFTPGTFDVILRG
+712 GFTTSTMDVILRG

-732 GSASQLNA
+732 GGGVQLNA
-740 GLFDSAELLAT
+740 AIFDSAELIAT

-757 AFVSLDKYAKVE
+757 AFVSLDKYAKLE
-769 LNASKLVQ
+769 LNASKLVK
-777 GKKFDSSKFSNKSSS
+777 GKKYDSSKFSNKIRS
-792 GVNYKWSIV
+792 GVSYKWSEL

>member
-31 IHTYFASF
+31 IHAYFASF

-71 THVDTLIASLGTV
+71 SHVDTLIASLGTV
-84 ADFKQVEEEDDK
+84 ADFKQLEEEDDK
-96 REGFTAPT
+96 KEGYTAPT
-104 PEAGPKVFRRDLTR
+104 SEAGPKVFRRDITR

-132 QVDPIWVRLLLLALM
+132 QVDPIWVRLILLVLL
-147 SASFPIFH
+147 SASFPLFH
-155 GGNIVFW
+155 VGNIVFW
-162 AYIIL
+162 AYIII

-230 YLVILAITPEA
+230 YLVILVITPEA

-269 PNETEENALTKVLL
+269 PNETEENGLTKVLL
-283 FPFRIFATVFSALK
+283 FPFRIAATVFSALK
-297 GPLNVIRW
+297 GPFNVIRW
-305 IIQIFLGIILLILG
+305 IVQIFLGIILLILA

-326 VALCTVGF
+326 VALCAFGF
-334 TGVDQGQLVHMGPL
+334 TGIDQGQFVHMGPL
-348 PLYLL
+348 PLYLI
-353 AKDFP
+353 AKDLP
-358 FWTIPALVLAL
+358 IWAIPALVLAF
-369 LPMFVSIAI
+369 LPVFVSIAV
-378 AGGSLLA
+378 AGVSLLA

-399 TMVIVGWIGLF
+399 TMVIMGWVGLF
-410 AAVPFV
+410 AAAAFY

-431 FAVSDSATYVFDI
+431 IAISDSTTYVLDI
-444 DKKNNETIWQMML
+444 DKKDNETIWQMML
-457 GEKVEEFTF
+457 GEKVEEFAF
-466 DFEDDE
+466 DFDDE
-472 DMRDFNEERFNRTN
+472 DDNHDYNEERFNRAN

-499 ITYAKSQGLTR
+499 IQNAKSQGLTR
-510 KEAEVNAKS
+510 KEAESNAKK
-519 IQYNF
+519 INYNY

-537 SLKNSKFRAQR
+537 GLSDARFRAQR
-548 LKVKIMIPYGK
+548 LRVKIMIPYGK
-559 SFSMTRDFAY
+559 SFSMTRDFAH
-569 YMENVLESG
+569 YMDNVLESG
-578 YFHEEGQDLFI
+578 YFQEDGQDLFI

-601 VCLNRTPHSDEESN
+601 VCLNRTPKEENDSNNEDFSDEKVGFT
-615 EENISDD
+615 IT
-622 KDNKISLR
+622 
-630 IEKDLEN
+630 KDLSEFN
-637 FTSIR
+637 SIK

-648 SQIKIKKGDLPKIT
+648 SQIKISRGDLPKIT

-712 GFTPGTFDVILRG
+712 GFTTSTMDVILRG

-732 GSASQLNA
+732 GGGVQLNA
-740 GLFDSAELLAT
+740 AIFDSAELIAT

-777 GKKFDSSKFSNKSSS
+777 GKKYDSSKFSNIIRS
-792 GVNYKWSIV
+792 GVSYKWSEL

>member
-14 FHIEEDAYATL
+14 FHIEEDAFATL

-31 IHTYFASF
+31 IHAYFASF

-56 FWNIRETEKVEAISQ
+56 FWNIRETEKTEAISQ
-71 THVDTLIASLGTV
+71 VHVDALIASLGTI
-84 ADFKQVEEEDDK
+84 ADFKQVEEEEDK
-96 REGFTAPT
+96 KEGYTAPT
-104 PEAGPKVFRRDLTR
+104 SEEGPKVFRRDITR
-118 KQLGGVAAGIARYF
+118 KKLGGVAAGIARYF
-132 QVDPIWVRLLLLALM
+132 QIDPIWVRLILLVLL
-147 SASFPIFH
+147 SASLPFKGLI
-155 GGNIVFW
+155 FW

-167 WAAIPGEMNPDD
+167 WAAIPGEVNPDD

-223 FGSGVIA
+223 FGSGVVA
-230 YLVILAITPEA
+230 YLVILIITPEA

-283 FPFRIFATVFSALK
+283 FPFRIAATVFGALK
-297 GPLNVIRW
+297 GPLNIIRW
-305 IIQIFLGIILLILG
+305 IVQIFVGIILLILG

-326 VALCTVGF
+326 VGICLFGF
-334 TGVDQGQLVHMGPL
+334 TGIDQGQFVHMGPL
-348 PLYLL
+348 PLYLI
-353 AKDFP
+353 AKDLP
-358 FWTIPALVLAL
+358 IWAIPALVLAI
-369 LPMFVSIAI
+369 LPIFVSIAI
-378 AGGSLLA
+378 AGVSLLA

-399 TMVIVGWIGLF
+399 TMMIVGWVGLF
-410 AAVPFV
+410 AAAAFY

-431 FAVSDSATYVFDI
+431 IAVSDSTTYVLDI
-444 DKKNNETIWQMML
+444 DKKDNETIWQMML
-457 GEKVEEFTF
+457 GEKVEELGFE
-466 DFEDDE
+466 FEDDE
-472 DMRDFNEERFNRTN
+472 DNHDYNEERFNRAN

-499 ITYAKSQGLTR
+499 IQYAKSQGLTR
-510 KEAEVNAKS
+510 KEAESNAKK
-519 IQYNF
+519 IKYNY

-537 SLKNSKFRAQR
+537 GLSDARFRAQR

-569 YMENVLESG
+569 YIDNVLEGG

-589 GSLWS
+589 GSLWT

-601 VCLNRTPHSDEESN
+601 ICLNRIPHTDEESKD
-615 EENISDD
+615 EAFSDE
-622 KDNKISLR
+622 KVGFTIT
-630 IEKDLEN
+630 KDLQN
-637 FTSIR
+637 FTSIQ

-648 SQIKIKKGDLPKIT
+648 SQIKITRGDLPKIT
-662 YRGNQA
+662 YKVKNTIAHPSLIKRA
-668 LESSVRVENKVLI
+668 LV
-681 FEKIQP
+681 
-687 GIQVEIVVPELT
+687 
-699 NVELGGSASTEIV
+699 
-712 GFTPGTFDVILRG
+712 
-725 FHSLTLK
+725 
-732 GSASQLNA
+732 
-740 GLFDSAELLAT
+740 
-751 EFAVEK
+751 
-757 AFVSLDKYAKVE
+757 
-769 LNASKLVQ
+769 
-777 GKKFDSSKFSNKSSS
+777 
-792 GVNYKWSIV
+792 
-801 K
+801 

>member
-14 FHIEEDAYATL
+14 FHIEEDAFATL

-31 IHTYFASF
+31 IHAYFASF

-56 FWNIRETEKVEAISQ
+56 FWNIRETEKTEAISQ
-71 THVDTLIASLGTV
+71 VHVDALIASLGTI
-84 ADFKQVEEEDDK
+84 ADFKQVEEEEDK
-96 REGFTAPT
+96 KEGYTAPKT
-104 PEAGPKVFRRDLTR
+104 EGGPKIFRRDITR
-118 KQLGGVAAGIARYF
+118 KKLGGVAAGIARYF
-132 QVDPIWVRLLLLALM
+132 EVDPIWVRLILLALL
-147 SASFPIFH
+147 SASFPLFH
-155 GGNIVFW
+155 LGNIVFW
-162 AYIIL
+162 AYIII
-167 WAAIPGEMNPDD
+167 WAAIPGEMNSDD

-230 YLVILAITPEA
+230 YIVILAITPEA
-241 KTMKDKMEMTGEPIT
+241 KSMKDKMEMTGEPIT

-269 PNETEENALTKVLL
+269 PDETEENGLTKVLL
-283 FPFRIFATVFSALK
+283 FPFRLFAIIFKALK

-305 IIQIFLGIILLILG
+305 FVQILVGVILLILG
-319 IAFIVAL
+319 IAFIIVIG
-326 VALCTVGF
+326 ALCTLGF
-334 TGVDQGQLVHMGPL
+334 TGIDQGQLVHMGPL
-348 PLYLL
+348 PLYLI

-358 FWTIPALVLAL
+358 FWTVPALVLAF
-369 LPMFVSIAI
+369 LPMFVSIVI
-378 AGGSLLA
+378 AGVSLLA

-392 TYKIAST
+392 TYKIVST

-416 GRNFQRSASYNQVKD
+416 GRNFQRSASYNQVKEI
-431 FAVSDSATYVFDI
+431 AVSDSTTYVLDI
-444 DKKNNETIWQMML
+444 DKKDNETIWQMML

-466 DFEDDE
+466 DFEEDE
-472 DMRDFNEERFNRTN
+472 DNHDYNEERFNRTN
-486 IEIEGY
+486 IEVEGY

-510 KEAEVNAKS
+510 KEAETNAKM
-519 IQYNF
+519 IQYNY

-537 SLKNSKFRAQR
+537 GLQNSKFRAQR

-569 YMENVLESG
+569 YMDNVLESG

-589 GSLWS
+589 GSLWT

-601 VCLNRTPHSDEESN
+601 ICLNRTPHNEEES
-615 EENISDD
+615 
-622 KDNKISLR
+622 KDEDFTDEKVGFTIT
-630 IEKDLEN
+630 KDLAN
-637 FTSIR
+637 FSAIS

-648 SQIKIKKGDLPKIT
+648 SQIKITRGDLPKIT

-668 LESSVRVENKVLI
+668 LESSAHVENNVLVLD
-681 FEKIQP
+681 KIQP

-699 NVELGGSASTEIV
+699 KVELGGNASTEIE
-712 GFTPGTFDVILRG
+712 GFTSAKLDVILRG
-725 FHSLTLK
+725 FHSLSLK
-732 GSASQLNA
+732 GGGNQLNA
-740 GLFDSAELLAT
+740 SVFDSAELNAGD
-751 EFAVEK
+751 FAVEK
-757 AFVSLDKYAKVE
+757 AFIAIDKYAKIEV
-769 LNASKLVQ
+769 NVSKMVQ
-777 GKKFDSSKFSNKSSS
+777 GKKYESSKFSNKMSS
-792 GVNYKWSIV
+792 GVSYKWNVI

>member
-14 FHIEEDAYATL
+14 FHIEEDAFAIL
-25 DAYLKS
+25 NAYLKS
-31 IHTYFASF
+31 IHAYFESF

-56 FWNIRETEKVEAISQ
+56 FWNIRETEKVEAISEN
-71 THVDTLIASLGTV
+71 HVEALIASLGTV
-84 ADFKQVEEEDDK
+84 ADFKQVEEEEDK
-96 REGFTAPT
+96 KEGYTAPKSVD
-104 PEAGPKVFRRDLTR
+104 GPKVFRRDITR
-118 KQLGGVAAGIARYF
+118 KKLGGVAAGIARYF
-132 QVDPIWVRLLLLALM
+132 QVDPIWVRLVLLALL
-147 SASFPIFH
+147 SVHFLFFPL
-155 GGNIVFW
+155 GNIVFW
-162 AYIIL
+162 AYIII

-230 YLVILAITPEA
+230 YLVIMVITPEA
-241 KTMKDKMEMTGEPIT
+241 KSMKDKMEMTGEPVT

-269 PNETEENALTKVLL
+269 PNETEENGLTKVLL
-283 FPFRIFATVFSALK
+283 FPFRIAAKVFSALK

-305 IIQIFLGIILLILG
+305 FFQILLGIILLILG
-319 IAFIVAL
+319 IAFIIVL
-326 VALCTVGF
+326 GALCTVGF
-334 TGVDQGQLVHMGPL
+334 TGIDQGQLVHMGPL
-348 PLYLL
+348 PLYLI

-358 FWTIPALVLAL
+358 FWAVPALVMAF
-369 LPMFVSIAI
+369 LPIFVSLVI
-378 AGGSLLA
+378 AGVSLLA

-399 TMVIVGWIGLF
+399 TMIIVGWVGLF
-410 AAVPFV
+410 AAAAFY
-416 GRNFQRSASYNQVKD
+416 GRNFQRSASYNEVRD
-431 FAVSDSATYVFDI
+431 LAVSDSTTYVLDI
-444 DKKNNETIWQMML
+444 DKKDNETIWQMML
-457 GEKVEEFTF
+457 GEKVEEFAF
-466 DFEDDE
+466 DFDDE
-472 DMRDFNEERFNRTN
+472 DDNHDYNEERFNRAN
-486 IEIEGY
+486 LEIEGY

-510 KEAEVNAKS
+510 KEAESNAKKV
-519 IQYNF
+519 QYKY
-524 LQKGKDLRFDTHF
+524 LQNGKDLRFDTHF
-537 SLKNSKFRAQR
+537 SLVDSRFRAQR
-548 LKVKIMIPYGK
+548 MKVKVMIPYGK
-559 SFSMTRDFAY
+559 SFSMTRAFAY
-569 YMENVLESG
+569 YMDNVLESG

-589 GSLWS
+589 GSLWT

-601 VCLNRTPHSDEESN
+601 ICLNRTPHSDEESK

-622 KDNKISLR
+622 KIVSIYSTKN
-630 IEKDLEN
+630 LEN
-637 FTSIR
+637 FTSIK
-642 GLNTES
+642 GSNTEL

-668 LESSVRVENKVLI
+668 LESSVHVENNVLI
-681 FEKIQP
+681 FDKIQP
-687 GIQVEIVVPELT
+687 GIQVEIEVPDLKQI
-699 NVELGGSASTEIV
+699 ELGGNANTEIE
-712 GFTPGTFDVILRG
+712 GFTLGTFDVILRG
-725 FHSLTLK
+725 FHSLTAK
-732 GSASQLNA
+732 GSAKQLNA
-740 GLFDSAELLAT
+740 SVFDSAELLAT
-751 EFAVEK
+751 DFSVEK
-757 AFVSLDKYAKVE
+757 AFVSIDKYAKME
-769 LNASKLVQ
+769 LNASYLVQ

>member
-31 IHTYFASF
+31 IHAYFASF

-96 REGFTAPT
+96 REAYKVPT
-104 PEAGPKVFRRDLTR
+104 SEAGPKVFRRDITR

-132 QVDPIWVRLLLLALM
+132 QVDPIWVRLILLVLL
-147 SASFPIFH
+147 SASFPLFH
-155 GGNIVFW
+155 VGNIIFW

-230 YLVILAITPEA
+230 YLVILVITPEA

-269 PNETEENALTKVLL
+269 PNETEENGLTKVLL

-297 GPLNVIRW
+297 GPLNIIRW
-305 IIQIFLGIILLILG
+305 IIQIFLGIILSILG
-319 IAFIVAL
+319 MAFIIAL

-334 TGVDQGQLVHMGPL
+334 TGIDQGQLVHMGPL
-348 PLYLL
+348 PLYLI
-353 AKDFP
+353 AKDLP
-358 FWTIPALVLAL
+358 FWTVPALVLAL
-369 LPMFVSIAI
+369 LPLFVSIAI
-378 AGGSLLA
+378 AGVSLLA

-392 TYKIAST
+392 TYKIVST

-416 GRNFQRSASYNQVKD
+416 GRNFQRTASYNEVKD
-431 FAVSDSATYVFDI
+431 IAVSDSTTYVLDI
-444 DKKNNETIWQMML
+444 DKKDNETIWQMML
-457 GEKVEEFTF
+457 GEKVEQFTF
-466 DFEDDE
+466 DFEEEE
-472 DMRDFNEERFNRTN
+472 DNFDFNEERFNRTN

-499 ITYAKSQGLTR
+499 ITYAKSQGLSR
-510 KEAEVNAKS
+510 KEAEANAKM
-519 IQYNF
+519 IQYNY

-537 SLKNSKFRAQR
+537 SLKNSPFRAQR

-559 SFSMTRDFAY
+559 SFSMTRDFAL
-569 YMENVLESG
+569 YMDNVLESG
-578 YFHEEGQDLFI
+578 YFHEEGQELFT

-601 VCLNRTPHSDEESN
+601 VCLNRTPHSDEESK

-622 KDNKISLR
+622 KISLR

-637 FTSIR
+637 FTSIK

-668 LESSVRVENKVLI
+668 LESSAHVENNVLVLD
-681 FEKIQP
+681 KIQP

-699 NVELGGSASTEIV
+699 KVELGGNASTEIA
-712 GFTPGTFDVILRG
+712 GFTSSKFDVILRG

-732 GSASQLNA
+732 GGGDQLNA
-740 GLFDSAELLAT
+740 GLFDSAELIAKDFT
-751 EFAVEK
+751 VEK

>member
-14 FHIEEDAYATL
+14 FHIEEDAFATL

-31 IHTYFASF
+31 IHAYFASF

-56 FWNIRETEKVEAISQ
+56 FWNIRETEKTEAISQ
-71 THVDTLIASLGTV
+71 VHVDALIASLGTI
-84 ADFKQVEEEDDK
+84 ADFKQVEEEEDK
-96 REGFTAPT
+96 KEGYTAPKT
-104 PEAGPKVFRRDLTR
+104 EGGPKIFRRDITR
-118 KQLGGVAAGIARYF
+118 KKLGGVAAGIARYF
-132 QVDPIWVRLLLLALM
+132 EVDPIWVRLILLALL
-147 SASFPIFH
+147 SASFPLFH
-155 GGNIVFW
+155 LGNIVFW
-162 AYIIL
+162 AYIII
-167 WAAIPGEMNPDD
+167 WAAIPGEMNSDD

-230 YLVILAITPEA
+230 YIVILAITPEA
-241 KTMKDKMEMTGEPIT
+241 KSMKDKMEMTGEPIT
-256 LENIENNIKKSIQ
+256 LENIENNIKKNIQ
-269 PNETEENALTKVLL
+269 PDETEENGLTKVLL
-283 FPFRIFATVFSALK
+283 FPFRLFAIIFKALK

-305 IIQIFLGIILLILG
+305 FVQILVGVILLILG
-319 IAFIVAL
+319 IAFIIVIG
-326 VALCTVGF
+326 ALCTLGF
-334 TGVDQGQLVHMGPL
+334 TGIDQGQLVHMGPL
-348 PLYLL
+348 PLYLI

-358 FWTIPALVLAL
+358 FWTVPALVLAF
-369 LPMFVSIAI
+369 LPMFVSIVI
-378 AGGSLLA
+378 AGVSLLA

-392 TYKIAST
+392 TYKIVST

-416 GRNFQRSASYNQVKD
+416 GRNFQRSASYNQVKEI
-431 FAVSDSATYVFDI
+431 AVSDSTTYVLDI
-444 DKKNNETIWQMML
+444 DKKDNETIWQMML

-466 DFEDDE
+466 DFEEEE
-472 DMRDFNEERFNRTN
+472 DNNDYNEERFNRTN
-486 IEIEGY
+486 IEVEGY
-492 DGKTIQV
+492 DGKSIQV

-510 KEAEVNAKS
+510 KEAETNAKM
-519 IQYNF
+519 IQYNY

-537 SLKNSKFRAQR
+537 GLQNSKFRAQR

-569 YMENVLESG
+569 YMDNVLESG

-589 GSLWS
+589 GSLWT

-601 VCLNRTPHSDEESN
+601 ICLNRTPHNEEES
-615 EENISDD
+615 
-622 KDNKISLR
+622 KDEDFTDEKVGFTIT
-630 IEKDLEN
+630 KDLAN
-637 FTSIR
+637 FSAIS

-648 SQIKIKKGDLPKIT
+648 SQIKITRGDLPKIT

-668 LESSVRVENKVLI
+668 LESSAHVENNVLVLD
-681 FEKIQP
+681 KIQP

-699 NVELGGSASTEIV
+699 KVELGGNASTEIE
-712 GFTPGTFDVILRG
+712 GFTSAKLDVILRG
-725 FHSLTLK
+725 FHSLSLK
-732 GSASQLNA
+732 GGGNQLNA
-740 GLFDSAELLAT
+740 SVFDSAELNAGD
-751 EFAVEK
+751 FAVEK
-757 AFVSLDKYAKVE
+757 AFIAIDKYAKIEV
-769 LNASKLVQ
+769 NVSKMVQ
-777 GKKFDSSKFSNKSSS
+777 GKKYESSKFSNKMSI
-792 GVNYKWSIV
+792 GVSYKWNVI

>member
-14 FHIEEDAYATL
+14 FHIEEDAFAIL

-31 IHTYFASF
+31 IHAYFESF

-56 FWNIRETEKVEAISQ
+56 FWNIRETEKVEAISEN
-71 THVDTLIASLGTV
+71 HVEALIASLGTI
-84 ADFKQVEEEDDK
+84 ADFKQVEEEEDK
-96 REGFTAPT
+96 KEGYTAPKSVD
-104 PEAGPKVFRRDLTR
+104 GPKVFRRDITR
-118 KQLGGVAAGIARYF
+118 KKLGGVAAGIARYF
-132 QVDPIWVRLLLLALM
+132 QVDPIWVRLVLLVLL
-147 SASFPIFH
+147 SASFPLFH
-155 GGNIVFW
+155 IGNIIFW
-162 AYIIL
+162 AYIIV

-223 FGSGVIA
+223 FGSGVVA
-230 YLVILAITPEA
+230 YIVILAITPEA

-256 LENIENNIKKSIQ
+256 LENIENNIKKSVQ
-269 PNETEENALTKVLL
+269 PNETEENGLTKVLL
-283 FPFRIFATVFSALK
+283 FPFRIAATVFSALK
-297 GPLNVIRW
+297 GPLNVLRW

-319 IAFIVAL
+319 SAFIIVL

-334 TGVDQGQLVHMGPL
+334 TGLDQGQLVHMGPL
-348 PLYLL
+348 PLYLI

-358 FWTIPALVLAL
+358 FWAVPALVMAF
-369 LPMFVSIAI
+369 LPIFVSIVI
-378 AGGSLLA
+378 AGVSLLA

-399 TMVIVGWIGLF
+399 TMIIVGWVGLF
-410 AAVPFV
+410 AAAAFY
-416 GRNFQRSASYNQVKD
+416 GRNFQRSASYNEVKD
-431 FAVSDSATYVFDI
+431 VVVSDSTTYVLDI
-444 DKKNNETIWQMML
+444 DKKDNETIWQMML
-457 GEKVEEFTF
+457 GEKVEEFAF
-466 DFEDDE
+466 DFDDE
-472 DMRDFNEERFNRTN
+472 DDNHDYNEERFNRAN
-486 IEIEGY
+486 LEIEGY

-510 KEAEVNAKS
+510 KEAESNAKKV
-519 IQYNF
+519 QYKYV
-524 LQKGKDLRFDTHF
+524 QKGKDLRFDTHF
-537 SLKNSKFRAQR
+537 SLVDSRFRAQR
-548 LKVKIMIPYGK
+548 MKVKVMIPYGK
-559 SFSMTRDFAY
+559 SFSMTRAFAY
-569 YMENVLESG
+569 YMDNVLESG

-589 GSLWS
+589 GSLWT

-601 VCLNRTPHSDEESN
+601 ICLNRTPHSDEEAKD
-615 EENISDD
+615 ETD
-622 KDNKISLR
+622 KVGFTIT
-630 IEKDLEN
+630 KDLEN
-637 FTSIR
+637 FTSIK

-668 LESSVRVENKVLI
+668 LESSVHVENNVLI
-681 FEKIQP
+681 FDKIQP
-687 GIQVEIVVPELT
+687 GIQVEIEVPDLKQI
-699 NVELGGSASTEIV
+699 ELGGNANTEIE
-712 GFTPGTFDVILRG
+712 GFTLGTLDVILRG
-725 FHSLTLK
+725 FHSLTAK
-732 GSASQLNA
+732 GSAKQLNA
-740 GLFDSAELLAT
+740 SAFDSAELVAT
-751 EFAVEK
+751 DFSVEK
-757 AFVSLDKYAKVE
+757 AFVSIDKYAKME
-769 LNASKLVQ
+769 LNASYLVQ

>member
-31 IHTYFASF
+31 IHAYFASF

-71 THVDTLIASLGTV
+71 THVDTLIASLGTI
-84 ADFKQVEEEDDK
+84 ADFKQVEEEEDK
-96 REGFTAPT
+96 REGYTAPVS
-104 PEAGPKVFRRDLTR
+104 EAGPKVFRRDITR

-132 QVDPIWVRLLLLALM
+132 QVDPIWVRLILLVLL
-147 SASFPIFH
+147 SASFPLFH
-155 GGNIVFW
+155 VGNIVFW
-162 AYIIL
+162 AYIIV

-230 YLVILAITPEA
+230 YLVILVITPEA

-269 PNETEENALTKVLL
+269 PNETEENGLTKVLL
-283 FPFRIFATVFSALK
+283 FPFRIAATVFTALK

-358 FWTIPALVLAL
+358 FWTIPALVLAI
-369 LPMFVSIAI
+369 LPLFVSIAI
-378 AGGSLLA
+378 AGVSLLA

-399 TMVIVGWIGLF
+399 TMVVVGWIGLF

-431 FAVSDSATYVFDI
+431 IAVSDSLTYVFDI
-444 DKKNNETIWQMML
+444 DKKDNETIWQMML

-537 SLKNSKFRAQR
+537 SLQNSKFRAQR

-601 VCLNRTPHSDEESN
+601 ICLNRTPHNEEESN
-615 EENISDD
+615 NEDFSDE
-622 KDNKISLR
+622 KVGFTIM
-630 IEKDLEN
+630 KDLTEFN
-637 FTSIR
+637 SIK

-648 SQIKIKKGDLPKIT
+648 SQIKITKGDLPKIT
-662 YRGNQA
+662 YRGNEA

-681 FEKIQP
+681 LEKIQP

-740 GLFDSAELLAT
+740 GLFDSAELIAID
-751 EFAVEK
+751 FAVEK
-757 AFVSLDKYAKVE
+757 AFVSIDKYAKAE

-777 GKKFDSSKFSNKSSS
+777 GKKYESSKFSNKSSS
-792 GVNYKWSIV
+792 GVNYKWSVV

>member
-25 DAYLKS
+25 DTYLKS
-31 IHTYFASF
+31 IHAYFASF

-56 FWNIRETEKVEAISQ
+56 FWNIRETEKTEAISQ
-71 THVDTLIASLGTV
+71 EHVDALIASLGTI
-84 ADFKQVEEEDDK
+84 ADFKQVEEEEDK
-96 REGFTAPT
+96 KEGYTAPKT
-104 PEAGPKVFRRDLTR
+104 EGAPKIFRRDITR
-118 KQLGGVAAGIARYF
+118 KKLGGVAAGIARYF
-132 QVDPIWVRLLLLALM
+132 EVDVTWVRLILLALL
-147 SASFPIFH
+147 SASFPLFH
-155 GGNIVFW
+155 VGNIVFW
-162 AYIIL
+162 AYIII

-230 YLVILAITPEA
+230 YIVILAITPEA

-269 PNETEENALTKVLL
+269 PDETEEKTITKVLL

-305 IIQIFLGIILLILG
+305 FVQIVLGIILLILG
-319 IAFIVAL
+319 IAFIIVIG
-326 VALCTVGF
+326 ALCTLGF
-334 TGVDQGQLVHMGPL
+334 TGIDQGQLVHMGPL
-348 PLYLL
+348 PLYLI

-358 FWTIPALVLAL
+358 FWTVPALVLAF
-369 LPMFVSIAI
+369 LPMFVSIVI
-378 AGGSLLA
+378 AGISLLA

-392 TYKIAST
+392 TYKIVST

-416 GRNFQRSASYNQVKD
+416 GRNFQRSASYNQMKEI
-431 FAVSDSATYVFDI
+431 AVSDSTTYVLDI
-444 DKKNNETIWQMML
+444 DKKDNETIWQMML

-466 DFEDDE
+466 DFEEDE
-472 DMRDFNEERFNRTN
+472 DNHDYNEERFNRTN
-486 IEIEGY
+486 IEVEGY

-510 KEAEVNAKS
+510 KEAETNAKM
-519 IQYNF
+519 IQYNY

-537 SLKNSKFRAQR
+537 GLRNSKFRAQR

-569 YMENVLESG
+569 YMDNVLESG

-589 GSLWS
+589 GSLWT

-601 VCLNRTPHSDEESN
+601 ICLNRTPHNDEESN
-615 EENISDD
+615 NEDFSDE
-622 KDNKISLR
+622 KIGFT
-630 IEKDLEN
+630 ITKDLVN
-637 FTSIR
+637 FSSIS

-648 SQIKIKKGDLPKIT
+648 SQIKITRGDLPKIT

-668 LESSVRVENKVLI
+668 LESSAHVENNVLVLD
-681 FEKIQP
+681 KIQP
-687 GIQVEIVVPELT
+687 GIQVEIVVPELKK
-699 NVELGGSASTEIV
+699 VELGGNASTEME
-712 GFTPGTFDVILRG
+712 GFTSAKMDVILRG
-725 FHSLTLK
+725 FHSLSLK
-732 GSASQLNA
+732 GGGDQLNA
-740 GLFDSAELLAT
+740 SVFDSAELNAGD
-751 EFAVEK
+751 FSVEK
-757 AFVSLDKYAKVE
+757 AFIAIDKYASIEV
-769 LNASKLVQ
+769 NVSKMVQ
-777 GKKFDSSKFSNKSSS
+777 GKKYESSKFSNKMSS
-792 GVNYKWSIV
+792 GVSYKWNVI